1 MIYDDV
7 EKAIVEA
14 FKKYFKEK
22 YNGQKKEKGSCTKR
36 KNKCN

>member
-14 FKKYFKEK
+14 FKKYFKER
-22 YNGQKKEKGSCTKR
+22 YNG
-36 KNKCN
+36 

>member
-22 YNGQKKEKGSCTKR
+22 YNG
-36 KNKCN
+36 

>member
-22 YNGQKKEKGSCTKR
+22 YNGQKKEKVSCT
-36 KNKCN
+36 NKCN